1 MFFKIFKKIAGI
13 IGYKLVDKDLVK
25 NDRELANN
33 SFYTLNKTL
42 RYLFNKNL
50 IKTLIQIGSNDGKRF
65 DNLNEFIKEYSPKTI
80 LVEPI
85 KRDFN
90 ELRKNYSNKK
100 NIFFENSAISV
111 NNKINTLFK
120 VKEKKLKYY
129 GEHVKG
135 ISSFNVNHLLK
146 HGVSKFHI
154 EKENVNSISIN
165 DLLKKYSIDQLD
177 LLMLDTEGYDGDII
191 IDFLSTTSLKPLI
204 IFEYIHIKQD
214 TFKNL
219 IKLLNIKKYQYFKIE
234 ENVICFPIDLNNEK
248 KIFN

>member
-13 IGYKLVDKDLVK
+13 IGYKLVDKDLIK
-25 NDRELANN
+25 NDRELSNN
-33 SFYTLNKTL
+33 SFHTLNKTL
-42 RYLFNKNL
+42 RYLFKKNM

-65 DNLNEFIKEYSPKTI
+65 DNLNQFIKEYSPRSI

-85 KRDFN
+85 KRDFQ
-90 ELRKNYSNKK
+90 ELRKNYSNKE

-111 NNKINTLFK
+111 NKKINTLFK
-120 VKEKKLKYY
+120 VKEKNLEYY
-129 GEHVKG
+129 GEHIKG
-135 ISSFNVNHLLK
+135 ITSFNINHLLK

-154 EKENVNSISIN
+154 EEENVNSISIN

-177 LLMLDTEGYDGDII
+177 LLMVDTEGYDGDII
-191 IDFLSTTSLKPLI
+191 IDFLSTTSLTPLI
-204 IFEYIHIKQD
+204 IFEYIHIKHD

-219 IKLLNIKKYQYFKIE
+219 VNLLNIKKYQYFKIE
-234 ENVICFPIDLNNEK
+234 ENVICFPIDLNDEK